1 MKAKLLLMLLFIS
14 FSVCSSVAKH
24 RRKKPRAFVES
35 VCREGMIRSPFTP
48 VVQTN
53 DIDNCLLLTFQ
64 FSLDDADISIRDKDG
79 HEIINEQR
87 TAIYEGKTVS
97 VSKADSYPYY
107 IEIVSPTVDIQGE
120 VILLEESLC
129 Y

>member
-14 FSVCSSVAKH
+14 FSVCSSVANH
-24 RRKKPRAFVES
+24 CRKKTKIKVELIHKNKMH
-35 VCREGMIRSPFTP
+35 RTPFAP
-48 VVQTN
+48 AMEAN

-120 VILLEESLC
+120 VILLE
-129 Y
+129 